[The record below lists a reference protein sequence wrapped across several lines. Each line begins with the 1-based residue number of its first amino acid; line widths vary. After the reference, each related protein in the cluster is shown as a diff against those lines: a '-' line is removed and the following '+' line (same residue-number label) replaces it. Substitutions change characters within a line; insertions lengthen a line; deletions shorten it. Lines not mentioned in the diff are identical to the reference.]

1 MKQLKITQ
9 RKSLIGRQKKQKDTV
24 KALGLKKINHTVIK
38 PDRPEIRGMLKKVA
52 HLVEYEEI

>member
-9 RKSLIGRQKKQKDTV
+9 RKSLIGRQQKQKNTM

>member
-9 RKSLIGRQKKQKDTV
+9 RKSLIGRKPKQKGTM

-38 PDRPEIRGMLKKVA
+38 PDRPEIRGMLKKVE
-52 HLVEYEEI
+52 HLVDYEEI

>member
-9 RKSLIGRQKKQKDTV
+9 RKSLIGRQQKQRATI

>member
-9 RKSLIGRQKKQKDTV
+9 RKSLIGRQQKQKNTI